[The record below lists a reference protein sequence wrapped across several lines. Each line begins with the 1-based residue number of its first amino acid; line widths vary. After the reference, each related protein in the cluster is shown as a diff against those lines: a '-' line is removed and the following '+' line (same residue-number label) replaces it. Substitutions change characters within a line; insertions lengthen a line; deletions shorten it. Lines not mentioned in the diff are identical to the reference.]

1 MTIETK
7 EERLQKILQAQQL
20 SAKKVVQSGDNDKDQ
35 DLDKGDKDIAN
46 GIVVHFKQIKNT
58 PDEPDHEVKINQK
71 IKYEIS
77 VTGTDLR
84 LAEWKTSPKG
94 ILVLPNKKDIFVS
107 IIDSDKTEV
116 TLTGNRNGVASLNLI
131 LKDENDEQPQYSTN
145 IQIRVTST
153 APDLKFDCL
162 ATNCEKFE
170 DLLTIRSESM
180 QWPSKWEEV
189 SKNFIVHLI
198 DEEGNDVQN
207 KVVELVFTR
216 DKSTIITEPTIIKS
230 EDDSEGKTR
239 TNKYGIAIFKVKFK
253 HAKPGE
259 IAVFYAS
266 SENSETPAKEIKS
279 KDFYVEITN
288 EKLSSPKVPAAL
300 NGVLSYHSDNYCVNA
315 NLILG
320 RDISES
326 TQVGFYFNDQLKM
339 LPCTDKS
346 AISVRLENQAL
357 TNGVHYI
364 SFFTV
369 DIFDNV
375 CFSRRERIIVDNSLT
390 GECGKKI
397 KNIAPKPCIS
407 VTIPQICDRYFNSSN
422 IRLVPTLCLQI
433 RNRVAKMN
441 IQKMIIIFNGY
452 SKNIGSEK
460 TLVYRS
466 TMEIYADDPRLKNFL
481 QDTTPNVEPINIVE
495 FEDPEL
501 NSILAD
507 ALPNIEVGYLGIQ
520 VMVFEKTG
528 DCYLCGENMYTVA
541 LRLPCA

>member
-7 EERLQKILQAQQL
+7 EERLQQILREKQSSDKNAVAQ
-20 SAKKVVQSGDNDKDQ
+20 KDKPERSYAD
-35 DLDKGDKDIAN
+35 A
-46 GIVVHFKQIKNT
+46 GIEVKFIQIKDS
-58 PDEPDHEVKINQK
+58 PDEPDNEVKINGK
-71 IKYEIS
+71 IKYEVE

-94 ILVLPNKKDIFVS
+94 ILVLPNKKDVFVS
-107 IIDSDKTEV
+107 IIDGNKTEIV
-116 TLTGNRNGVASLNLI
+116 ITGNRNGVASLNLI
-131 LKDENDEQPQYSTN
+131 LKDENDEFPSYSSN
-145 IQIRVTST
+145 IQIRVIS
-153 APDLKFDCL
+153 AEPNLKFDCS
-162 ATNCEKFE
+162 ASNCEKFD

-189 SKNFIVHLI
+189 SKIFVAHLQ
-198 DEEGNDVQN
+198 DDDGNDVQN
-207 KVVELVFTR
+207 KVVDLVFSR
-216 DKSTIITEPTIIKS
+216 EKSTIIAEPEILKS

-239 TNKYGIAIFKVKFK
+239 TNKYGIATFKVRFK
-253 HAKPGE
+253 HAKPNE
-259 IAVFYAS
+259 IAVFYARTD
-266 SENSETPAKEIKS
+266 NSDAQGEEIKS

-288 EKLSSPKVPAAL
+288 EKLSSPKIPAAL
-300 NGVLSYHSDNYCVNA
+300 NGILSYHNENYCVNA

-346 AISVRLENQAL
+346 AISVRLENQSL
-357 TNGVHYI
+357 TNGVHYV

-369 DIFDNV
+369 DIFDNI

-397 KNIAPKPCIS
+397 KNIAPKPCVS
-407 VTIPQICDRYFNSSN
+407 VTIPQICDRYFNSVN
-422 IRLVPTLCLQI
+422 VHLVPTLCLQI
-433 RNRVAKMN
+433 KNRVAKMN
-441 IQKMIIIFNGY
+441 IQKMVIIFNGY
-452 SKNIGSEK
+452 SKNSGSEK

-466 TMEIYADDPRLKNFL
+466 TMEIYADDPRLEDFL
-481 QDTTPNVEPINIVE
+481 KDTTSNVDPINIVE
-495 FEDPEL
+495 FEDPAL